1 MMEGMLVRVARLPC
15 FEADIYIYIY
25 ISLLLMKP
33 ISFPNFTFSEVLSRE
48 VYYIFPFR
56 GKKIYS
62 RKIVGVYAIFFF
74 NW

>member
-1 MMEGMLVRVARLPC
+1 MMEGMLVRVTRLPC
-15 FEADIYIYIY
+15 FEADIYIY

-48 VYYIFPFR
+48 VYYIFLFR